1 MIGAAAV
8 LIAGTLAIWL
18 WLSARYIQRPTQ
30 GVRIE
35 PRPGTALLIVDLQ
48 EVFWNDAH
56 YDTATRAR
64 VEAALAREAAL
75 AQDRGD
81 PVIALRQEWSTPG
94 TRLLARLLMKGEAL
108 RGSPGTALAAPFQ
121 GLADHVVVKRVQD
134 GFETGE
140 LDVVLRVLGIGRL
153 KIAGLDGVHC
163 VAKTAQGALNRGY
176 DVDLIRDAIA
186 TRDPAV
192 FETVEEALSGQGV
205 RLV

>member
-1 MIGAAAV
+1 MIGAAAA
-8 LIAGTLAIWL
+8 LAAGSLAIWL
-18 WLSARYIQRPTQ
+18 WLSARYIRRPTL

-35 PRPGTALLIVDLQ
+35 PRPGMALLLVDLQ

-56 YDTATRAR
+56 YDAATRAR
-64 VEAALAREAAL
+64 VEAAVAREAAL
-75 AQDRGD
+75 AQDRGY

-94 TRLLARLLMKGEAL
+94 TRLLARLTMKGEAL
-108 RGSPGTALAAPFQ
+108 RGSPGTALAAPFR
-121 GLADHVVVKRVQD
+121 GLADHVVIKRVQD

-176 DVDLIRDAIA
+176 EVELVRDAIA
-186 TRDPAV
+186 TREPAV
-192 FETVEEALSGQGV
+192 FETVEEALAGQGV
-205 RLV
+205 RLA